1 MSPRFLDFVHRCR
14 HMLLGWGFV
23 GLVYSLGAAWP
34 AQPLLL
40 HETAIDRLV
49 PFDSGGIWVYL
60 SFFVLVGGTFLS
72 LPRERLP
79 RFTRSFQIAALIAGV
94 IFLLMPTRLVYP
106 EVWSGHVSAAL
117 LRLLMQYDSAQNC
130 LPSLHAA
137 LTLLCVVAQIDAA
150 RPIRSAW
157 FAAWGVAM
165 LHAILQTR
173 RHLAIDIA
181 AGLLVGIVALWLAAR
196 ADAKREETQ
205 ALLSPE
211 VSS

>member
-1 MSPRFLDFVHRCR
+1 MNDFFIRCR

-34 AQPLLL
+34 ATPTLL
-40 HETAIDRLV
+40 HDTAIDRLV

-60 SFFVLVGGTFLS
+60 SFFALVAGSFLS
-72 LPRERLP
+72 LPLERLP

-94 IFLLMPTRLVYP
+94 VFLLMPTRLVYP
-106 EVWSGHVSAAL
+106 DVYSGHVSAAV
-117 LRLLMQYDSAQNC
+117 LRFLMQFDSAQNC

-196 ADAKREETQ
+196 IESKREARQ
-205 ALLSPE
+205 GLLTPGVPS
-211 VSS
+211 